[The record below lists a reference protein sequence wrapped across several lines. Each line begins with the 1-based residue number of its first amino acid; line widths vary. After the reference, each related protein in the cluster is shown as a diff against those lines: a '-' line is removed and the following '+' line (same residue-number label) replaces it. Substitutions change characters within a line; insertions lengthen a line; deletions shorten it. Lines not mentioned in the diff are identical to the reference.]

1 MPKYLLDTN
10 ACIAIR
16 NNLRGGASK
25 DPARRAAR
33 ERLIAR
39 WKTLAASEVAMSFV
53 TLGELS
59 VWMEKH
65 ASPAM
70 ARALLD
76 KLTSAIPVA
85 DLPSG
90 DGGVALARRYGAL
103 RATLERAGNMIPHN
117 DLWIAAHA
125 LAAGMTVVT
134 GDRNDFGRVPDLN
147 IEDWTA

>member
-16 NNLRGGASK
+16 NHLRGGMSK

-39 WKTLAASEVAMSFV
+39 WKTLAASDVAMSFV
-53 TLGELS
+53 TLGELA

-65 ASPAM
+65 AAPAM

-76 KLTSAIPVA
+76 RLTSSIPVA
-85 DLPSG
+85 DMPGS
-90 DGGVALARRYGAL
+90 DGGIALARRYGAL
-103 RATLERAGNMIPHN
+103 RATLERAGNTIPHN

-134 GDRNDFGRVPDLN
+134 ADRNDFGRVPNLN